1 MSGRKS
7 SLNPFSATSE
17 QNALDYLMLTK
28 ILQTVHTAIP
38 VRVDKIERPNH
49 SGGANYL
56 SATPL
61 IMQVDNEGNAL
72 AQVSIPKL
80 RWFRYQAGT
89 CAIICDPK
97 VGDVGLAVFAQ
108 RDVSVLTGG
117 NEPQRP
123 DTYRAFD
130 MSDGFYIGGYWGA
143 TPQTYIEINDNYV
156 EIKADVHII
165 GKVTTT
171 DTITAD
177 NDIITKTNMQ
187 ASGNVTAT
195 GDVSGKGISLS
206 SHVHGGVE
214 SGSSTTST
222 PQ

>member
-1 MSGRKS
+1 MNDRKT
-7 SLNPFSATSE
+7 SLSPFTQSSE
-17 QNALDYLMLTK
+17 QNALDYLILTK
-28 ILQTVHTAIP
+28 ILTTVHTAIP
-38 VRVDKIERPNH
+38 VRVDKVERPNH
-49 SGGANYL
+49 AKGAGYL

-61 IMQVDNEGNAL
+61 IAPVDNEGNAL
-72 AQVSIPKL
+72 PQVSIPKL

-108 RDVSVLTGG
+108 RDVNALTGG
-117 NEPQRP
+117 NEPVRP
-123 DTYRAFD
+123 DTFRVFD
-130 MSDGFYIGGYWGA
+130 MSDGFFIGGFWGA
-143 TPQTYIEINDNYV
+143 TPSTYIEINDNKV

-177 NDIITKTNMQ
+177 KDIITKTD
-187 ASGNVTAT
+187 VKAT
-195 GDVSGKGISLS
+195 GDVTGKGVSLS
-206 SHVHGGVE
+206 SHVHGGV
-214 SGSSTTST
+214 SAGNSTTGV

>member
-1 MSGRKS
+1 MSGLKS
-7 SLNPFSATSE
+7 SVSPFTQSSE
-17 QNALDYLMLTK
+17 QNALDYLILTK
-28 ILQTVHTAIP
+28 ILTTVHTAIP
-38 VRVDKIERPNH
+38 VRVDKVTRPNH
-49 SGGANYL
+49 SGASGYL

-61 IMQVDNEGNAL
+61 IAQIDNEGNTL
-72 AQVSIPKL
+72 PQVSIPKL

-97 VGDVGLAVFAQ
+97 PGDVGLAVFAQ
-108 RDVSVLTGG
+108 RDVNALTGG
-117 NEPQRP
+117 NEPVRP
-123 DTYRAFD
+123 DTFRVFD
-130 MSDGFYIGGYWGA
+130 MSDGFFFGGFWGK
-143 TPQTYIEINDNYV
+143 TPATYIEINDNKV

-177 NDIITKTNMQ
+177 KDIITKTN
-187 ASGNVTAT
+187 VKAT
-195 GDVSGKGISLS
+195 GEVTGSGINLS

-214 SGSSTTST
+214 SGPSTTGT

>member
-7 SLNPFSATSE
+7 SLSPFTSTSE

-28 ILQTVHTAIP
+28 ILTTVHTAIP
-38 VRVDKIERPNH
+38 VRVDKVVRPNH
-49 SGGANYL
+49 SGGAGYL

-61 IMQVDNEGNAL
+61 IMQVDNEGNGL
-72 AQVSIPKL
+72 PQVSIPKL

-97 VGDVGLAVFAQ
+97 AGDVGLAVFAQ

-117 NEPQRP
+117 NEPKRP

-130 MSDGFYIGGYWGA
+130 MSDGFYIGGYWGQI
-143 TPQTYIEINDNYV
+143 PQTYIEINDGQV
-156 EIKADVHII
+156 EIKANVHII

-177 NDIITKTNMQ
+177 KDIITK
-187 ASGNVTAT
+187 ANVTAT
-195 GDVSGKGISLS
+195 GDVSGKSISLS